1 VIQLKIQFM
10 EGSMDKM
17 DSRTCHLV
25 REYSRDVDRLMEV
38 LNPGV
43 SSLKGRLLVCI
54 RKADNWLNKNEE
66 DFLEENKVAGRKIQ
80 LMEHKMTNGYF
91 KC

>member
-1 VIQLKIQFM
+1 
-10 EGSMDKM
+10 M

-25 REYSRDVDRLMEV
+25 REYSRDVDRFMEA

-43 SSLKGRLLVCI
+43 SRLKGRLLVCI
-54 RKADNWLNKNEE
+54 RKADNWLNKYEE
-66 DFLEENKVAGRKIQ
+66 GFLEENKESGRNIK
-80 LMEHKMTNGYF
+80 LMEHKMMNGYF